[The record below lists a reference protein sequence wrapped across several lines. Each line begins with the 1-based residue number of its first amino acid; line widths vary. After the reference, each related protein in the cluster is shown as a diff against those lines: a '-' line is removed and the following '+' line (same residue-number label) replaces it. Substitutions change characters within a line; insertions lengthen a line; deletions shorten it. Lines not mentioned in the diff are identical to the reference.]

1 MCARQHS
8 EGTSVCLCPDTKL
21 LLLPAA
27 VLSDYESAEDSEVRG
42 VSVLV
47 FCRAAASRVILAQNP
62 VCVLRSLLLTPSA
75 AIAGVSRYQLACSC
89 AEVWS
94 ELCCSVVIAAAEE
107 NSPSL
112 SPGIYLVYNPQEKP
126 PALLGGGRRASIF
139 RGENTRF
146 LRFGYGEQDLLWPRR
161 VWKEV

>member
-1 MCARQHS
+1 MLQR
-8 EGTSVCLCPDTKL
+8 
-21 LLLPAA
+21 
-27 VLSDYESAEDSEVRG
+27 
-42 VSVLV
+42 
-47 FCRAAASRVILAQNP
+47 I
-62 VCVLRSLLLTPSA
+62 
-75 AIAGVSRYQLACSC
+75 
-89 AEVWS
+89 
-94 ELCCSVVIAAAEE
+94 IAAAEE

-126 PALLGGGRRASIF
+126 PALLRGGRRASVF